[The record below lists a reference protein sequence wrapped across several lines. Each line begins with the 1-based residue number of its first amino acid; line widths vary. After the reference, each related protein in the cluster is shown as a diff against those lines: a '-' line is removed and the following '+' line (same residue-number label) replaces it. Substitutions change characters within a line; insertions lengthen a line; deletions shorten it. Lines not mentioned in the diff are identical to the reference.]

1 MVLLVVRRTW
11 VNLAVAVGAF
21 VLAPSLPAAERIA
34 RPLSPEPLTGSAA
47 VLWKG
52 AQFARAD
59 QDGRVYFLHA
69 DALAVHR
76 IEKDGTFGDP
86 ANLRPLGA
94 PPTEVRDAAMDAFGG
109 QWLLL
114 ASNTVHHFVDG
125 QEKELPKLD
134 DHAWGVGFLRA
145 TPLVSLVPSHSEHRS
160 GSPPW
165 LAQAGKDRWETLVDF
180 SNVYKGDPLA
190 RSNRGDVIANTAVF
204 VSSDRQGRLWAARQY
219 AYRLEQYSRG
229 GRRVAALTVGG
240 GKVTRTDEK
249 PSVIDLRKS
258 AEGSSSPPS
267 PPEENGES
275 KLPAKAT
282 FRPFTAIAAL
292 LDVAA
297 ARDGRVYLLVQTS
310 GGNLAVDRYSPAAD
324 LLERRELTLRA
335 NGRMSLAPGRDA
347 LYLAAWNG
355 SAGRWRIS
363 WEQLDATE
371 GWEEVETDE
380 KAPAAAGASKA
391 H

>member
-1 MVLLVVRRTW
+1 MVLLVVRRGW
-11 VNLAVAVGAF
+11 VTFAVAIGAF
-21 VLAPSLPAAERIA
+21 VLGPSLPAAERVA
-34 RPLSPEPLTGSAA
+34 RPLSPQPLTGSAA
-47 VLWKG
+47 ATWKG
-52 AQFARAD
+52 AQFVRAD

-69 DALAVHR
+69 EALAVHR
-76 IEKDGTFGDP
+76 LEEDGSLGKP
-86 ANLRPLGA
+86 SILRPLGA
-94 PPTEVRDAAMDAFGG
+94 SSTDVRDAAMDAFGA

-114 ASNTVHHFVDG
+114 ASNAVHHFVDG

-134 DHAWGVGFLRA
+134 DHAWSVGFLRA
-145 TPLVSLVPSHSEHRS
+145 TPLVSLVPSPSAHRS
-160 GSPPW
+160 GSPAW

-180 SNVYKGDPLA
+180 AKVYQGDPLA
-190 RSNRGDVIANTAVF
+190 RSNRGDVIAETAVF

-219 AYRLEQYSRG
+219 AYRLEQYSRA
-229 GRRVAALTVGG
+229 GRRVETLTVDG
-240 GKVTRTDEK
+240 GKVARADER

-258 AEGSSSPPS
+258 AEGSPDSP
-267 PPEENGES
+267 EGNRDS

-324 LLERRELTLRA
+324 LLERRELSLRA

-347 LYLAAWNG
+347 LYFAAWNG
-355 SAGRWRIS
+355 SSGRWRIA

-371 GWEEVETDE
+371 GWQEIETDAR
-380 KAPAAAGASKA
+380 APAPQRLTQ
-391 H
+391 